1 MQLIDRK
8 YIVKVK
14 LVTFVK
20 GDSKTPFSIATTL
33 RCRGRCYSFPGIA
46 PLYP

>member
-1 MQLIDRK
+1 MT
-8 YIVKVK
+8 VVE
-14 LVTFVK
+14 

-33 RCRGRCYSFPGIA
+33 RCRQEHHFFSWIA